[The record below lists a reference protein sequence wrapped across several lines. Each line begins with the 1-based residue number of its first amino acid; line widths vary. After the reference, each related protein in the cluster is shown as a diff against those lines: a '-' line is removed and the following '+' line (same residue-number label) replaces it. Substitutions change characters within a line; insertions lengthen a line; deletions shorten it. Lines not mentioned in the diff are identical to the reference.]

1 MADFNDWKDRLN
13 PYPIPIGDIFPD
25 IADGVGIAMMTKF
38 KIWLDELG
46 IDSPEA
52 FEYFMTDYHS
62 MKTRYKKQAIYDICE
77 RVAAENAKK
86 YDMLIAAYKAEFD
99 PIENYRRVEETTHTR
114 EPDIT
119 RERTPDIT
127 NELTLDT
134 TQSITN
140 NQTKTTTEE
149 PAANGV
155 ESESFVSPFDTTGYK
170 AERKTVTKQLSDSSV
185 TESYEGDPDT
195 VTNSGTNTTTT
206 TGTETETETGTETT
220 TIEST
225 IAGNIGTLTTQRMLE
240 EQLQI
245 AAKMNIFA
253 IIKKDIAAAV
263 LVGVW

>member
-38 KIWLDELG
+38 KVWLDELG

-52 FEYFMTDYHS
+52 FEYFMMDYHS
-62 MKTRYKKQAIYDICE
+62 MRTRYKRQAIYDICE

-86 YDMLIAAYKAEFD
+86 YDMLIAAYKAEYD
-99 PIENYRRVEETTHTR
+99 PIENYRRVEESTHTR

-119 RERTPDIT
+119 KERTPDLT

-134 TQSITN
+134 TQSTTL
-140 NQTKTTTEE
+140 NQTKTTTDSPPTNIEAE
-149 PAANGV
+149 TQ
-155 ESESFVSPFDTTGYK
+155 VSPYDTNAYK
-170 AERKTVTKQLSDSSV
+170 AERKTITKQTGEAST

-195 VTNSGTNTTTT
+195 VTNSGTNTTTI

-225 IAGNIGTLTTQRMLE
+225 IAGNIGVKTTQSMLE

-253 IIKKDIAAAV
+253 VIKKDIAAAV
-263 LVGVW
+263 LIGVW